1 MCEVPDFDL
10 QHYIKHCIDQC
21 PPYFKIL
28 KLWETAMHG
37 AKNLLS
43 LLVDYLIK
51 AKH

>member
-10 QHYIKHCIDQC
+10 QHYIKHRTDQQ
-21 PPYFKIL
+21 PPYFKRL
-28 KLWETAMHG
+28 KLWVTAKHE